1 WAELGYTGPYRVTPG
16 RTGLVRTGLHEAVPG
31 YTGPYRVTPG
41 RTGPYRV
48 TPGLPGYTGLYQV
61 TPGRTGPYRVTPG
74 YTGPCRRPGPW
85 IGTAMERFVAG
96 NRVALQ
102 DHARQQREIHV
113 VMGNEACDLDSAV
126 SALALAYFL
135 AQTSPAP
142 KAAFVPVLNIP
153 RADFA
158 LRTETTF
165 LLRDR
170 GIPAASLVFRDEIDL
185 GGLHHA
191 GLLSLTLVD
200 HHVLPGS
207 ADAALEEAVVEVVD
221 HRPLERDRVAPCR
234 VTVEPVGS
242 CATLVTERILQGPPG
257 VLDAT
262 TAALLH
268 ATILLD
274 SINLSPAAGKVTPRD
289 VACVSLLEERFP
301 ELPARDAVFGALQA
315 AKFDVAG
322 LTTEQMLRKDLKAIS
337 GDEGVV
343 AISGVFE
350 DLEVRLGAEGGNRGR
365 ERHAGDITVTPRA
378 LFSIQ
383 TFLLRPGLLQDLEA
397 FCQARGYA
405 GLVAMTVSFNER
417 HEPTRK
423 LAVYSTQEPLRS
435 TLCRALEEATAPS
448 LLLRPLPS
456 PGPRVA
462 AYAQGNAVAARKK
475 VLPILR
481 AALGGPG
488 AAGAPEEEAVPPPTP
503 MNSLVEECPL
513 AQPVPPL
520 CPQDVL
526 ERVSR
531 IAVGQPPGS
540 PK

>member
-1 WAELGYTGPYRVTPG
+1 
-16 RTGLVRTGLHEAVPG
+16 
-31 YTGPYRVTPG
+31 
-41 RTGPYRV
+41 
-48 TPGLPGYTGLYQV
+48 
-61 TPGRTGPYRVTPG
+61 
-74 YTGPCRRPGPW
+74 
-85 IGTAMERFVAG
+85 MERFVAG
-96 NRVALQ
+96 SRAALQ
-102 DHARQQREIHV
+102 DHVRQQREIHV
-113 VMGNEACDLDSAV
+113 VMGNEACDLDSTV

-135 AQTSPAP
+135 AQTAPAP

-153 RADFA
+153 RADLA

-165 LLRDR
+165 LLRER
-170 GIPAASLVFRDEIDL
+170 GIPAAALVCRDEIDL
-185 GGLHHA
+185 GRLHHA

-200 HHVLPGS
+200 HHVLPG

-221 HRPLERDRVAPCR
+221 HRPLERHRGAPCR
-234 VTVEPVGS
+234 VTMEPVGS

-268 ATILLD
+268 GTILLD
-274 SINLSPAAGKVTPRD
+274 CINLSPAAGKVTPRD

-315 AKFDVAG
+315 AKFDVTG
-322 LTTEQMLRKDLKAIS
+322 LTTEQMLRKDLKVIS
-337 GDEGVV
+337 NDEAVV
-343 AISGVFE
+343 GISGVFE
-350 DLEVRLGAEGGNRGR
+350 DLE
-365 ERHAGDITVTPRA
+365 
-378 LFSIQ
+378 
-383 TFLLRPGLLQDLEA
+383 TFLLRPGLLQDLET

-423 LAVYSTQEPLRS
+423 LAVYSAREPLRS
-435 TLCRALEEATAPS
+435 TLCQALEEATAPP

-456 PGPRVA
+456 PWPCVA

-481 AALGGPG
+481 AALGGLG
-488 AAGAPEEEAVPPPTP
+488 AAGGPEEEVVPPPTP

-513 AQPVPPL
+513 AQAVPPL

>member
-1 WAELGYTGPYRVTPG
+1 
-16 RTGLVRTGLHEAVPG
+16 
-31 YTGPYRVTPG
+31 
-41 RTGPYRV
+41 
-48 TPGLPGYTGLYQV
+48 
-61 TPGRTGPYRVTPG
+61 
-74 YTGPCRRPGPW
+74 
-85 IGTAMERFVAG
+85 MERFVAG
-96 NRVALQ
+96 SRAALQ
-102 DHARQQREIHV
+102 DHIQQRQEIHV

-142 KAAFVPVLNIP
+142 GAAVVPVLNIP

-165 LLRDR
+165 LLRER
-170 GIPAASLVFRDEIDL
+170 GIPAAALVFRDEIDL
-185 GGLHHA
+185 GALHRA

-200 HHVLPGS
+200 HHVLPG
-207 ADAALEEAVVEVVD
+207 ADAALEEAVVEVLD
-221 HRPLERDRVAPCR
+221 HRPLERDRGPPCR

-257 VLDAT
+257 VLDGA

-274 SINLSPAAGKVTPRD
+274 CINLSPAAGKVTPRD

-315 AKFDVAG
+315 AKFDVTG
-322 LTTEQMLRKDLKAIS
+322 LTTEQMLRKDLKVLS
-337 GDEGVV
+337 NDDVV
-343 AISGVFE
+343 VGISGVFE
-350 DLEVRLGAEGGNRGR
+350 DLE
-365 ERHAGDITVTPRA
+365 
-378 LFSIQ
+378 

-397 FCQARGYA
+397 FCQGRGYA
-405 GLVAMTVSFNER
+405 GLVAMTVSFNE
-417 HEPTRK
+417 HYEPTRK
-423 LAVYSTQEPLRS
+423 LAVYSRQEPLRT
-435 TLCRALEEATAPS
+435 TLCRALEEATTPS
-448 LLLRPLPS
+448 LLLQPLPS
-456 PGPRVA
+456 PWPCVA
-462 AYAQGNAVAARKK
+462 TYAQGNAVAARKK

-488 AAGAPEEEAVPPPTP
+488 AAGGPEEEVVPPPTP

-513 AQPVPPL
+513 AQAVPPL

>member
-1 WAELGYTGPYRVTPG
+1 
-16 RTGLVRTGLHEAVPG
+16 
-31 YTGPYRVTPG
+31 
-41 RTGPYRV
+41 
-48 TPGLPGYTGLYQV
+48 
-61 TPGRTGPYRVTPG
+61 
-74 YTGPCRRPGPW
+74 
-85 IGTAMERFVAG
+85 
-96 NRVALQ
+96 
-102 DHARQQREIHV
+102 
-113 VMGNEACDLDSAV
+113 MGNEACDLDSTV

-135 AQTSPAP
+135 AQTTPAP

-170 GIPAASLVFRDEIDL
+170 GIPASSLVFRDEIDL

-200 HHVLPGS
+200 HHVLPG
-207 ADAALEEAVVEVVD
+207 ADAALEEAVVEVLD
-221 HRPLERDRVAPCR
+221 HRPLERARGPPCQ

-257 VLDAT
+257 VLDRT

-268 ATILLD
+268 GTILLD
-274 SINLSPAAGKVTPRD
+274 CINLSPAAGKVTPRD

-315 AKFDVAG
+315 AKFDVTG
-322 LTTEQMLRKDLKAIS
+322 LTTEQMLRKDLKVLS
-337 GDEGVV
+337 SDEAVV
-343 AISGVFE
+343 GISGVFE
-350 DLEVRLGAEGGNRGR
+350 DLE
-365 ERHAGDITVTPRA
+365 
-378 LFSIQ
+378 

-405 GLVAMTVSFNER
+405 GLVAMTVSFNEH

-423 LAVYSTQEPLRS
+423 LAVYSAQEPLRS

-448 LLLRPLPS
+448 LLLRALPS
-456 PGPRVA
+456 PWPSVA
-462 AYAQGNAVAARKK
+462 AYAQGNAVATRKK

-481 AALGGPG
+481 AALGGLG
-488 AAGAPEEEAVPPPTP
+488 AAGGPEEEVVPPPTP

-513 AQPVPPL
+513 AQAVPPL

>member
-1 WAELGYTGPYRVTPG
+1 
-16 RTGLVRTGLHEAVPG
+16 
-31 YTGPYRVTPG
+31 
-41 RTGPYRV
+41 
-48 TPGLPGYTGLYQV
+48 
-61 TPGRTGPYRVTPG
+61 
-74 YTGPCRRPGPW
+74 
-85 IGTAMERFVAG
+85 
-96 NRVALQ
+96 
-102 DHARQQREIHV
+102 
-113 VMGNEACDLDSAV
+113 MGNEACDLDSTV

-135 AQTSPAP
+135 AQSSPAP
-142 KAAFVPVLNIP
+142 GAAVVPVLNIP

-158 LRTETTF
+158 LRSETTF

-170 GIPAASLVFRDEIDL
+170 GIAAAALVFRDEIDL
-185 GGLHHA
+185 AGLHRA

-200 HHVLPGS
+200 HHVLPG
-207 ADAALEEAVVEVVD
+207 ADAALEEAVVEVLD
-221 HRPLERDRVAPCR
+221 HRPLERHRGPPCQ

-257 VLDAT
+257 VLDRT

-268 ATILLD
+268 GTILLD
-274 SINLSPAAGKVTPRD
+274 CINLSPAAGKVTPRD
-289 VACVSLLEERFP
+289 VACVALLEERFP

-315 AKFDVAG
+315 AKFDVTG
-322 LTTEQMLRKDLKAIS
+322 LTTEQMLRKDLKVIS
-337 GDEGVV
+337 NDEVVV
-343 AISGVFE
+343 AISGIFE
-350 DLEVRLGAEGGNRGR
+350 DLE
-365 ERHAGDITVTPRA
+365 
-378 LFSIQ
+378 

-397 FCQARGYA
+397 FCQRRGYA

-423 LAVYSTQEPLRS
+423 LAVYSAQEPLRS
-435 TLCRALEEATAPS
+435 ALCRALEEATTPS
-448 LLLRPLPS
+448 LLLQPLPS
-456 PGPRVA
+456 PWVSVVP
-462 AYAQGNAVAARKK
+462 YAQGNAVAARKK

-481 AALGGPG
+481 AALGGLG
-488 AAGAPEEEAVPPPTP
+488 AAGGPEEEVVPPPTP

-531 IAVGQPPGS
+531 IAGGQPPGS

>member
-1 WAELGYTGPYRVTPG
+1 
-16 RTGLVRTGLHEAVPG
+16 
-31 YTGPYRVTPG
+31 
-41 RTGPYRV
+41 
-48 TPGLPGYTGLYQV
+48 
-61 TPGRTGPYRVTPG
+61 
-74 YTGPCRRPGPW
+74 
-85 IGTAMERFVAG
+85 
-96 NRVALQ
+96 
-102 DHARQQREIHV
+102 
-113 VMGNEACDLDSAV
+113 MGNEACDLDSTV

-135 AQTSPAP
+135 AQTTPAP

-185 GGLHHA
+185 GGLHQA

-200 HHVLPGS
+200 HHVLPG
-207 ADAALEEAVVEVVD
+207 ADAALEEAVVEVLD
-221 HRPLERDRVAPCR
+221 HRPLERDRGPPCQ

-257 VLDAT
+257 VLDRT

-268 ATILLD
+268 GTILLD
-274 SINLSPAAGKVTPRD
+274 CINLSPAAGKVTPRD

-315 AKFDVAG
+315 AKFDVTG
-322 LTTEQMLRKDLKAIS
+322 LTTEQMLRKDLKVLS
-337 GDEGVV
+337 NDEVV
-343 AISGVFE
+343 IAISGVFE
-350 DLEVRLGAEGGNRGR
+350 DLE
-365 ERHAGDITVTPRA
+365 
-378 LFSIQ
+378 
-383 TFLLRPGLLQDLEA
+383 TFLLRPGLLQELEA

-423 LAVYSTQEPLRS
+423 LAVYSAQDALRS
-435 TLCRALEEATAPS
+435 TLCRALEEATSPS
-448 LLLRPLPS
+448 LLLRPLQS
-456 PGPRVA
+456 PWPRVA

-481 AALGGPG
+481 AALGGLG
-488 AAGAPEEEAVPPPTP
+488 AAGGPEEEVVPPPTP

-513 AQPVPPL
+513 AQAVPPL

>member
-1 WAELGYTGPYRVTPG
+1 
-16 RTGLVRTGLHEAVPG
+16 
-31 YTGPYRVTPG
+31 
-41 RTGPYRV
+41 
-48 TPGLPGYTGLYQV
+48 
-61 TPGRTGPYRVTPG
+61 
-74 YTGPCRRPGPW
+74 
-85 IGTAMERFVAG
+85 MERFVLG
-96 NRVALQ
+96 NRAALQ
-102 DHARQQREIHV
+102 DHIQQHQEIHV
-113 VMGNEACDLDSAV
+113 VMGNEACDLDSTV

-135 AQTSPAP
+135 AQTTPAP

-158 LRTETTF
+158 LRTETAF
-165 LLRDR
+165 LLRER
-170 GIPAASLVFRDEIDL
+170 GIPAASLLFRDEIDL
-185 GGLHHA
+185 GRLHHA

-200 HHVLPGS
+200 HHVLPG
-207 ADAALEEAVVEVVD
+207 ADAALEEAVVEVLD
-221 HRPLERDRVAPCR
+221 HRPLERARGPPCQ

-257 VLDAT
+257 VLDRT

-268 ATILLD
+268 GTILLD
-274 SINLSPAAGKVTPRD
+274 CINLKPAAGKVTPRD

-315 AKFDVAG
+315 AKFDVTG
-322 LTTEQMLRKDLKAIS
+322 LTTEQMLRKDLKALS
-337 GDEGVV
+337 NDEAVV

-350 DLEVRLGAEGGNRGR
+350 DLE
-365 ERHAGDITVTPRA
+365 
-378 LFSIQ
+378 

-405 GLVAMTVSFNER
+405 GLVAMTVSFNEH

-423 LAVYSTQEPLRS
+423 LAVYSPQEPLRS
-435 TLCRALEEATAPS
+435 TLCRVLEEATAPS

-456 PGPRVA
+456 PWPSVA
-462 AYAQGNAVAARKK
+462 AYAQGNAVATRKK

-481 AALGGPG
+481 AALGGLG
-488 AAGAPEEEAVPPPTP
+488 AAGGPEEEVVPPPTP

-513 AQPVPPL
+513 AQAVPPL

-531 IAVGQPPGS
+531 IAAGQPPGS

>member
-1 WAELGYTGPYRVTPG
+1 
-16 RTGLVRTGLHEAVPG
+16 
-31 YTGPYRVTPG
+31 
-41 RTGPYRV
+41 
-48 TPGLPGYTGLYQV
+48 
-61 TPGRTGPYRVTPG
+61 
-74 YTGPCRRPGPW
+74 
-85 IGTAMERFVAG
+85 MERFVAG
-96 NRVALQ
+96 NRAALQ
-102 DHARQQREIHV
+102 DHIWQHREIHV
-113 VMGNEACDLDSAV
+113 VMGNEACDLDSTV

-170 GIPAASLVFRDEIDL
+170 GIPAASLIFRDEIDL

-200 HHVLPGS
+200 HHVLPR

-221 HRPLERDRVAPCR
+221 HRPLERDCGPPCR

-257 VLDAT
+257 VLDRT

-268 ATILLD
+268 GTILLD
-274 SINLSPAAGKVTPRD
+274 CINLSPAAGKVTPRD
-289 VACVSLLEERFP
+289 VTCVSLLEERFP

-315 AKFDVAG
+315 AKFDVTG
-322 LTTEQMLRKDLKAIS
+322 LTTEQMLRKDLKVLSNDKAVI
-337 GDEGVV
+337 

-350 DLEVRLGAEGGNRGR
+350 DLE
-365 ERHAGDITVTPRA
+365 
-378 LFSIQ
+378 

-423 LAVYSTQEPLRS
+423 LAVYSPQEPLRS
-435 TLCRALEEATAPS
+435 TLCLALEEATTPS
-448 LLLRPLPS
+448 LFLRPLPS
-456 PGPRVA
+456 PWPCVA
-462 AYAQGNAVAARKK
+462 TYAQGNSVAARKK

-481 AALGGPG
+481 AALGGLG
-488 AAGAPEEEAVPPPTP
+488 AAEGPEEEVVPPPTP

-513 AQPVPPL
+513 AQAVPPL

-531 IAVGQPPGS
+531 IAVGQPPSS

>member
-1 WAELGYTGPYRVTPG
+1 
-16 RTGLVRTGLHEAVPG
+16 
-31 YTGPYRVTPG
+31 
-41 RTGPYRV
+41 
-48 TPGLPGYTGLYQV
+48 
-61 TPGRTGPYRVTPG
+61 
-74 YTGPCRRPGPW
+74 
-85 IGTAMERFVAG
+85 M
-96 NRVALQ
+96 
-102 DHARQQREIHV
+102 
-113 VMGNEACDLDSAV
+113 VMGNEACDLDSTV

-170 GIPAASLVFRDEIDL
+170 GIPAASLIFRDEIDL

-200 HHVLPGS
+200 HHVLPG
-207 ADAALEEAVVEVVD
+207 ADAALEEAVVEVLD
-221 HRPLERDRVAPCR
+221 HRPLERDRGPPCQ

-257 VLDAT
+257 VLDRT

-268 ATILLD
+268 GTILLD
-274 SINLSPAAGKVTPRD
+274 CINLSPAAGKVTPRD

-301 ELPARDAVFGALQA
+301 ELPARDAVFQALYA
-315 AKFDVAG
+315 AKFDITG
-322 LTTEQMLRKDLKAIS
+322 LTTEQMLRKDLKVLSSDDVVVPIS
-337 GDEGVV
+337 G
-343 AISGVFE
+343 IFE
-350 DLEVRLGAEGGNRGR
+350 DLE
-365 ERHAGDITVTPRA
+365 
-378 LFSIQ
+378 
-383 TFLLRPGLLQDLEA
+383 TFLHRPGLLQDLEA

-423 LAVYSTQEPLRS
+423 LAVYSRQEPLRS
-435 TLCRALEEATAPS
+435 TLCRALEEATTPS
-448 LLLRPLPS
+448 LLLQPLPS
-456 PGPRVA
+456 PSPCVV

-481 AALGGPG
+481 AALGGLG
-488 AAGAPEEEAVPPPTP
+488 AAGGPEEEAVPPPTP

-513 AQPVPPL
+513 AQAVPPL

-531 IAVGQPPGS
+531 IAAGQPPGS